1 MKRRNEMSTSKA
13 TRNFEQEGTTQKV
26 PQYNLWMILFM
37 FAWPAAWFLFL
48 IYVIGPLTLAPDGTL
63 PTWSFHLI
71 WLLGNGVELVAAL
84 IILRREGYRLTPRA
98 LRERINWRFPDKLW
112 KWGAF
117 VGALVFAI
125 AVSMFLAPFGRSI
138 AAVLPPPDWMPL
150 HPLKEITG
158 LLDVYPDVN
167 FAGNVPFSLY
177 RVVVL
182 GFVMN
187 MVGEEL
193 YYRGA
198 LQPKMR
204 GVFGRWDWVANGI
217 LFALKHVYFWWRVP
231 FLWAGFGFAFIF
243 GPVGSLPLS
252 ILAHWIANQEP
263 FILIGLLS
271 AVLGGG

>member
-1 MKRRNEMSTSKA
+1 MSTSKA
-13 TRNFEQEGTTQKV
+13 TKDLEQEGTTQEI

-48 IYVIGPLTLAPDGTL
+48 MYVIGPLFLVAPDGTL
-63 PTWSFHLI
+63 PTWGFHLV
-71 WLLGNGVELVAAL
+71 WLLGNGAELIVAL

-112 KWGAF
+112 KWGA
-117 VGALVFAI
+117 VLGVFI
-125 AVSMFLAPFGRSI
+125 AATAASMLLAPFQRSI
-138 AAVLPPPDWMPL
+138 AAVLPPPDWMPG

-158 LLDVYPDVN
+158 LQDVYPDVN
-167 FAGNVPFSLY
+167 FAGNVPFFLY
-177 RVVVL
+177 RSVVL

-187 MVGEEL
+187 MIGEEL

-217 LFALKHVYFWWRVP
+217 GFALKHVYFWWRLH
-231 FLWAGFGFAFIF
+231 FLWPGGLAFAFIF
-243 GPVGSLPLS
+243 GPMGSLPLS
-252 ILAHWIANQEP
+252 ILAHWIGNQEP
-263 FILIGLLS
+263 FILIGILS

>member
-1 MKRRNEMSTSKA
+1 MSTSKA

-37 FAWPAAWFLFL
+37 FAWPAAWFSFL
-48 IYVIGPLTLAPDGTL
+48 IYVIAPLFLAPDGTL
-63 PTWSFHLI
+63 PTWGENLV
-71 WLLGNGVELVAAL
+71 WLLGNSAEMAVAL

-112 KWGAF
+112 KWGAV
-117 VGALVFAI
+117 VGVF
-125 AVSMFLAPFGRSI
+125 I
-138 AAVLPPPDWMPL
+138 AAVAVTMLLAPTQQTIATLLPPPDWMPG

-158 LLDVYPDVN
+158 LQDAYPDVN
-167 FAGNVPFSLY
+167 FAGNVLFFLY
-177 RVVVL
+177 RAVVL

-204 GVFGRWDWVANGI
+204 GVFGRWDWVANSIG
-217 LFALKHVYFWWRVP
+217 FTLKHVYFWWRLP
-231 FLWAGFGFAFIF
+231 FLWPGGLAYAFIF
-243 GPVGSLPLS
+243 GPMGSLPLS
-252 ILAHWIANQEP
+252 ILFHWIGNLEP
-263 FILIGLLS
+263 VTAIQILS

>member
-1 MKRRNEMSTSKA
+1 MSTSKA
-13 TRNFEQEGTTQKV
+13 TKNFEQEGTTQKV

-48 IYVIGPLTLAPDGTL
+48 MYVIGPLFLVAPDGTL
-63 PTWSFHLI
+63 PTWGFHLV
-71 WLLGNGVELVAAL
+71 WLLGNGAELVVAF

-112 KWGAF
+112 KWAAF
-117 VGALVFAI
+117 VGVLVAI
-125 AVSMFLAPFGRSI
+125 MAAQIVQEPLVRGLAT
-138 AAVLPPPDWMPL
+138 VLPPPDWVPGS
-150 HPLKEITG
+150 PLKEITG
-158 LLDVYPDVN
+158 LQDVYPDVN
-167 FAGNVPFSLY
+167 FAGNVPFFLY

-231 FLWAGFGFAFIF
+231 FLWPDMGFAFIF

-252 ILAHWIANQEP
+252 ILAHWTANFEP
-263 FILIGLLS
+263 FSMIGLLG